1 MPVGKIAGSAT
12 DRCGTRAE
20 RLDWYDSIFELIDLR
35 SFSNLWYWIALA
47 VTWSMTSHWV
57 LGVPFDMITRARR
70 QGGTAQSDMETLVHI
85 NVARLTSI
93 ADVSGVWLAGFVGFG
108 LTVLGVLGFYY
119 AVEFAQALFLIVAP
133 ISAVGAL
140 SLRAARQVMNG
151 QGSGDALFRLL
162 RRHRVLVQVIGMVS
176 ILVTS
181 MWGMYQNMQF
191 GALGN

>member
-1 MPVGKIAGSAT
+1 MRKSAA
-12 DRCGTRAE
+12 DGGGTRTE
-20 RLDWYDSIFELIDLR
+20 RLDWYDSIFELIDMR

-70 QGGTAQSDMETLVHI
+70 QGGDAQSDMETLVHI
-85 NVARLTSI
+85 YVARLTYI
-93 ADVSGVWLAGFVGFG
+93 VDVSGVWLAAFVGFG
-108 LTVLGVLGFYY
+108 LTVLAVLGFYY
-119 AVEFAQALFLIVAP
+119 NVEFAQALFLIMAP
-133 ISAVGAL
+133 ISVVGAL
-140 SLRAARQVMNG
+140 SLRAARRVQDG

-162 RRHRVLVQVIGMVS
+162 RRHRVTVQVIGMVS
-176 ILVTS
+176 IFVTS

>member
-1 MPVGKIAGSAT
+1 M
-12 DRCGTRAE
+12 
-20 RLDWYDSIFELIDLR
+20 DWYDSIFELIDLR

-70 QGGTAQSDMETLVHI
+70 QGGTAQSDLETMVHI
-85 NVARLTSI
+85 NVARLIYI

-108 LTVLGVLGFYY
+108 LTVLAVLGFFY
-119 AVEFAQALFLIVAP
+119 AVEFAQALFLILAP
-133 ISAVGAL
+133 ISIVGAL
-140 SLRAARQVMNG
+140 SLRAARHVLDG
-151 QGSGDALFRLL
+151 HGSGDALFRLL
-162 RRHRVLVQVIGMVS
+162 RRHRVLVQVIGMFS
-176 ILVTS
+176 IFVTS

>member
-1 MPVGKIAGSAT
+1 M
-12 DRCGTRAE
+12 
-20 RLDWYDSIFELIDLR
+20 DWYDSIFELIDLR

-47 VTWSMTSHWV
+47 VTWSMTSPWV

-70 QGGTAQSDMETLVHI
+70 QGGTAQSDMETMVHI
-85 NVARLTSI
+85 NVSRLTSI

-140 SLRAARQVMNG
+140 SLHAARQVMNG